1 MQCLAFIPG
10 RDGGGREG
18 GEVSWGLNRN
28 HTHTHTH
35 LNGTIVV
42 SKPRRRTFSS
52 AVVADLKFTR
62 SFWRRLTPTSLKV
75 LRLANLL

>member
-35 LNGTIVV
+35 LNGTIVA

-52 AVVADLKFTR
+52 VVEAVYTVVSASIDSYVR
-62 SFWRRLTPTSLKV
+62 ENSPPC
-75 LRLANLL
+75 